1 MNFDILHGR
10 PMRIMWSQRDP
21 AVRRS
26 GTGNI
31 FIKNL
36 DKVIDN
42 KSIYDTFSLFGNILS
57 CKVALKKCSMWCRD
71 VRQVLW
77 SCQVAVDE
85 EGNSKGYGFVHF
97 ETEEAAQSAINKVNG
112 MLLAGKKV
120 WVSSNLWDFFFQEG
134 ECFLFRFVGKFQP
147 RSQRMREMGE
157 STKKFTNVFIK
168 NFGDA
173 LDKEALQK
181 LFEPFG
187 NITSCAVMTDSEG
200 KSKGFGFVAYEQPEM
215 AEKVILLILLYL
227 NCRLLTSTQSTS
239 CFKELSL

>member
-1 MNFDILHGR
+1 ERALDTMNFDILHGR

-57 CKVALKKCSMWCRD
+57 CKVA
-71 VRQVLW
+71 
-77 SCQVAVDE
+77 VDE

-97 ETEEAAQSAINKVNG
+97 ETDEAAQSAINKVNG

-120 WVSSNLWDFFFQEG
+120 PASLHW
-134 ECFLFRFVGKFQP
+134 
-147 RSQRMREMGE
+147 
-157 STKKFTNVFIK
+157 
-168 NFGDA
+168 
-173 LDKEALQK
+173 
-181 LFEPFG
+181 
-187 NITSCAVMTDSEG
+187 
-200 KSKGFGFVAYEQPEM
+200 
-215 AEKVILLILLYL
+215 
-227 NCRLLTSTQSTS
+227 CRT
-239 CFKELSL
+239 F